1 MDIMKKVLALTGMP
15 GSGKSTAS
23 ETLAGLGLPVVSMG
37 NAVRSEM
44 RKQGIEINDSN
55 LRDFAAKSR
64 EKYGPDYV
72 IKLVSSELE
81 NAFVSSDSVVLDGA
95 RNIAEIDFLKKAN
108 YNVYLAAIVAD
119 KSTRYDRMLK
129 RHNKSDS
136 DSVEG
141 LVARDAKEL
150 GFGVSELIALSDYYI
165 VNNYDGV
172 EEFKNSLVSL
182 CKKLD
187 IV

>member
-1 MDIMKKVLALTGMP
+1 MKKVIALTGMP

-23 ETLAGLGLPVVSMG
+23 ETLAGFGLPVVSMG

-44 RKQGIEINDSN
+44 RKQGIEINDLN
-55 LRDFAAKSR
+55 LREFAAKSR

-81 NAFVSSDSVVLDGA
+81 KAFVSSDSVVLDGA
-95 RNIAEIDFLKKAN
+95 RNIAEIGFLKKAS
-108 YNVYLAAIVAD
+108 YNVYLIAIVAD
-119 KSTRYDRMLK
+119 KGTRYDRMLK

-141 LVARDAKEL
+141 LAARDLKEL

-165 VNNYDGV
+165 VNNSNPV
-172 EEFKNSLVSL
+172 EEFKASLTSV
-182 CKKLD
+182 CRKLN